1 MEEKKQTE
9 QTAVY
14 HQEPRKQEK
23 QRPVHVT
30 PYSQEIQKHMLKCFP
45 DRQEKV
51 FYDKRSDFLQI
62 DIHML
67 EAPTNKDFH
76 VLYTVGMSALP
87 MKLPKEFYPEYQML
101 ERAELMVLLP
111 AEWKLEEP
119 SEGEDL
125 NNSLWWPVDLLQYL
139 ARFPHEY
146 ETWLGWGHTIPNS
159 DQYVSYDEKTT
170 KLCGTMLS
178 SLHENISM
186 FHAKDGTLISF
197 YTLLPLYREEIAFQQ
212 EAGSE
217 AMLQKMGDING
228 FGMIVFPD
236 RPNVCAEEQTEATEA

>member
-1 MEEKKQTE
+1 MEEQNSVYRYEEPKQ
-9 QTAVY
+9 
-14 HQEPRKQEK
+14 PEK
-23 QRPVHVT
+23 QRPVHTT
-30 PYSQEIQKHMLKCFP
+30 PYGQEIQKHMHKCFP

-62 DIHML
+62 DIHLL
-67 EAPTNKDFH
+67 EAPTKKDFH

-87 MKLPKEFYPEYQML
+87 MTLPENFYPEYQML
-101 ERAELMVLLP
+101 EREMMVLLP

-119 SEGEDL
+119 AEGEEW

-146 ETWLGWGHTIPNS
+146 GTWLGWGHTIPNS

-178 SLHENISM
+178 SLNETISM

-197 YTLLPLYREEIAFQQ
+197 YTLLPLYREEIDFQQ
-212 EAGSE
+212 KEGSE
-217 AMLQKMGDING
+217 ALLKKMAGING

-236 RPNVCAEEQTEATEA
+236 RPNVCLEEKEEPEE

>member
-1 MEEKKQTE
+1 MSMGEKKQTE
-9 QTAVY
+9 QKAVY
-14 HQEPRKQEK
+14 HQEPQKQEK
-23 QRPVHVT
+23 QRPVHTT
-30 PYSQEIQKHMLKCFP
+30 PYDQEIQKHMQKCFS

-62 DIHML
+62 DIHLL
-67 EAPTNKDFH
+67 EAPTKKDFH

-87 MKLPKEFYPEYQML
+87 MKLPEQFYPEYQML

-119 SEGEDL
+119 AKGEAL
-125 NNSLWWPVDLLQYL
+125 NNALWWPVDLLQYL

-159 DQYVSYDEKTT
+159 DQYVPYDEKTT

-178 SLHENISM
+178 SLHENVSM

-197 YTLLPLYREEIAFQQ
+197 YTLLPLYREEIAYQQ

-217 AMLQKMGDING
+217 AMLQKMADING
-228 FGMIVFPD
+228 FGMIIFPD
-236 RPNVCAEEQTEATEA
+236 RPNVCAEEETDS